1 MLPAAF
7 PDRVCRRRRAGEDD
21 AVMVGGRG
29 AKLARESGVKDATL
43 FLALV
48 VDGGDARASK
58 VRVAEA
64 IDENLLRAVL
74 PTHVVTADAARYD
87 DERNSM
93 IGVRR
98 TTYLDLVLDERVGVA
113 VPLDVQSA
121 GLAAALAERFSSWF
135 RLDDDAT
142 ALRQRIRFAQKRMP
156 ELPWPALGDD
166 DIALWLPE
174 LCMGKRTL
182 DDVKKL
188 NWSSAILERMPWE
201 LKRVLDEEVPARLE
215 VPSGSFIAVDYTSA
229 LDDGGAPTLAVR
241 LQELFGLEE
250 TPTVAR
256 GRVPVVL
263 QLLSPGYKPVQVT
276 RDLRSFWRGA
286 YVEVK
291 KELRARYPKHS
302 WPDDPLTAP
311 PTARARRRPT

>member
-1 MLPAAF
+1 
-7 PDRVCRRRRAGEDD
+7 
-21 AVMVGGRG
+21 
-29 AKLARESGVKDATL
+29 
-43 FLALV
+43 
-48 VDGGDARASK
+48 
-58 VRVAEA
+58 
-64 IDENLLRAVL
+64 
-74 PTHVVTADAARYD
+74 
-87 DERNSM
+87 
-93 IGVRR
+93 
-98 TTYLDLVLDERVGVA
+98 
-113 VPLDVQSA
+113 
-121 GLAAALAERFSSWF
+121 
-135 RLDDDAT
+135 
-142 ALRQRIRFAQKRMP
+142 MP